1 MKGRAVVSE
10 TCQRIQLKKAGLR
23 DAPKNSTRHEDHAM
37 ERVLKE
43 GRSSQLSDSFSP
55 QIGRDPTFLTENSC
69 EFDRARMR
77 RKDLIYPSCAENPAV
92 QGGDVER
99 GERSSPK
106 LNSVSAAAR
115 CTGG

>member
-77 RKDLIYPSCAENPAV
+77 RKDLIYLDGSPPSSTLRSCTRRYLCEDAE
-92 QGGDVER
+92 GGVRPLSRRE
-99 GERSSPK
+99 
-106 LNSVSAAAR
+106 
-115 CTGG
+115 